1 MKRFTLIVSI
11 LFSAI
16 TMLAENNNPFLNL
29 FRRHFPNT
37 YSDVATQNIKS
48 FSGDSVF
55 SIFRAD
61 MPYII
66 YSKRYLIPYGLKRK
80 EARNPKKVKIFFFAT
95 IIRAF
100 KMENLFTLLHPL
112 LIKSL
117 LDFFL

>member
-16 TMLAENNNPFLNL
+16 TMLAENNNPFLTL

-37 YSDVATQNIKS
+37 YSDVANKNIKS
-48 FSGDSVF
+48 FAGDSVF
-55 SIFRAD
+55 FDIQGGYALRNIFQEVPD
-61 MPYII
+61 TVWI
-66 YSKRYLIPYGLKRK
+66 K
-80 EARNPKKVKIFFFAT
+80 EKKARNPKKVKISFFAT

-100 KMENLFTLLHPL
+100 KMENLFTLLPRL

>member
-16 TMLAENNNPFLNL
+16 TMLAENNNPFLTL

-37 YSDVATQNIKS
+37 YSDVANKNIKS
-48 FSGDSVF
+48 FAGDSVF
-55 SIFRAD
+55 SIFKAD
-61 MPYII
+61 MLFVI
-66 YSKRYLIPYGLKRK
+66 YSKRFLIPYGLKRK
-80 EARNPKKVKIFFFAT
+80 KARNPKKVKISFFAT

-100 KMENLFTLLHPL
+100 KMENLFTLLPRL